1 MKHILIFFISI
12 SFTSSFSV
20 MAQEENT
27 AVTDTITKNEKY
39 GLRVGADISKPIRS
53 FFEDDYTG
61 FEIMADFR
69 VTKKFYA
76 AIELGNETKDRFE
89 ENLNSSTN
97 GSYAKIGFNFNSYN
111 NWLGMNNEI
120 SAGMR
125 YGFSTFKQEL
135 LGYTIYT
142 GDDTFP
148 TTFIENPIEY
158 KGLTAHWAEIIMS
171 IKTEIFNNLYLSLN
185 VQLKRKISEDKPE
198 NFKNLFIPG
207 FNRTYDFSEFG
218 VGYGYTLSYLIP
230 IFKK

>member
-1 MKHILIFFISI
+1 MKMKHILIFFISI

-142 GDDTFP
+142 
-148 TTFIENPIEY
+148 
-158 KGLTAHWAEIIMS
+158 
-171 IKTEIFNNLYLSLN
+171 
-185 VQLKRKISEDKPE
+185 
-198 NFKNLFIPG
+198 
-207 FNRTYDFSEFG
+207 
-218 VGYGYTLSYLIP
+218 
-230 IFKK
+230 